1 MSEMNFADQRL
12 ESLPWKGQDYWVSQ
26 YNFVKEIE
34 DKLIKPKEVIIHDS
48 TLRDGEQAPGLSFN
62 KNQKI
67 EVAKMLNDIGV
78 QYIEAGFPAISK
90 EEANTISEIAKL
102 DLNAKI
108 TCLTRATKEDVDR
121 AVDCGVWGA
130 IIEVPVG
137 YPRLKYQFEWKEEEV
152 INKTME
158 ILDYAKSKGLNV
170 ILFLIDATRARGD
183 FLKKLL
189 VMADETK
196 NIDKVSVVDTLG
208 CANPEAIN
216 YMVKNIKKW
225 VSVPLEVHV
234 HNDFGLGTINTIAGL
249 MAGAE
254 SFSCTVNGIGQRGG
268 NASLEEIVLALKLLY
283 GVETNIDITKLKE
296 LSLFIQELSN
306 IKVPPYKPVVGSNLF
321 DWEAGIPTA
330 ALRKLPLTVEPYTP
344 KLLGEEHN
352 ILLGKKSGKANILYK
367 LEENNLDYD
376 KKLIDKLL
384 AKSKEIATNNN
395 KPLTNNEFLGIY
407 KQLKG

>member
-1 MSEMNFADQRL
+1 MSEISFADQNL
-12 ESLPWKGQDYWVSQ
+12 ESLPWKGQNHWVSQ
-26 YNFVKEIE
+26 YNFAKEIE
-34 DKLIKPKEVIIHDS
+34 ENLIKPKEIVIHDS

-67 EVAKMLNDIGV
+67 EIAKMLDDIGV

-102 DLNAKI
+102 NLDAKI

-121 AVDCGVWGA
+121 AFNCGVWGS

-137 YPRLKYQFEWKEEEV
+137 YPRLKYQFEWEEEEV

-158 ILDYAKSKGLNV
+158 VLKYAKSKGLNI
-170 ILFLIDATRARGD
+170 ILFLIDATRAKGD
-183 FLKKLL
+183 FLKRLL
-189 VMADETK
+189 VMADET
-196 NIDKVSVVDTLG
+196 NYIDKISIVDTLG
-208 CANPEAIN
+208 CANPEAIS

-225 VSVPLEVHV
+225 VNVPLEVHV

-249 MAGAE
+249 MAGAD

-268 NASLEEIVLALKLLY
+268 NAALEEIVLALNLLY
-283 GVETNIDITKLKE
+283 GIETDIDITKLND
-296 LSLFIQELSN
+296 LSKFIQELSN
-306 IKVPPYKPVVGSNLF
+306 IKVPPYKPVVGDKLF

-344 KLLGEEHN
+344 ELLGKSHN
-352 ILLGKKSGKANILYK
+352 IILGKKSGKANILYK
-367 LEENNLDYD
+367 LEENNLEYNN
-376 KKLIDKLL
+376 KLIDELL
-384 AKSKEIATNNN
+384 AKSKEVATNNN
-395 KPLTNNEFLGIY
+395 RTLTNDEFLEIY
-407 KQLKG
+407 SQLKG